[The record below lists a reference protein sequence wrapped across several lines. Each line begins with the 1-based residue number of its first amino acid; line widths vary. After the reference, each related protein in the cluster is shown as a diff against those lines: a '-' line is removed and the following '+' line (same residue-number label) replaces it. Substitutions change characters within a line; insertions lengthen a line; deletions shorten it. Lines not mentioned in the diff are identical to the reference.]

1 MFFADLK
8 VTGFY
13 RILLSWLHIWFEN
26 FEDKIRNEILCTW
39 EKIKKIETYIKIRKF
54 QYRDFLRDIYDLLP
68 IQTFIVKYC
77 EFFFFKSNQNCVL
90 SWFCW
95 TTKQS
100 HNILEI
106 YFKFKEYCDWIGVS
120 KVKSPY
126 YLTWF
131 PHDHACCTSSLL
143 RPQLFLRSSFSLYF
157 PCSTHIHQNLT
168 LQLW

>member
-1 MFFADLK
+1 MRENQENWNLYQNKEISISWFFKRYLWSLAYPNIHCK
-8 VTGFY
+8 
-13 RILLSWLHIWFEN
+13 ILWI
-26 FEDKIRNEILCTW
+26 
-39 EKIKKIETYIKIRKF
+39 
-54 QYRDFLRDIYDLLP
+54 
-68 IQTFIVKYC
+68 
-77 EFFFFKSNQNCVL
+77 FFFFKSNQNCVL